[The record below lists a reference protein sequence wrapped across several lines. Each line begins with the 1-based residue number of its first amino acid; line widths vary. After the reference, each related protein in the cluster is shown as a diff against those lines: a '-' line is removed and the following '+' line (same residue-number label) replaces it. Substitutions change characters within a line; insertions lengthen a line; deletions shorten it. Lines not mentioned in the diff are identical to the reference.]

1 MVQVRDLLGHKL
13 VDLQT
18 ASQAAETWRSEGKRV
33 VLTNGCFDLMHP
45 GHVHILNKAKS
56 EGDHLIVALNSDP
69 SVRRLKGDARPIQD
83 AVSRALMI
91 ASVKDVDLITIFEED
106 TPAEVIK
113 AIRPDI
119 LVKGTDYTVKQVVG
133 AEFVH
138 SYGGRVSLIPLL
150 EGYSTTKSILR

>member
-45 GHVHILNKAKS
+45 GHVHLLNKAKS

-91 ASVKDVDLITIFEED
+91 ASVKDVDLITFFEED

-119 LVKGTDYTVKQVVG
+119 LVKGTDYTAEQVVG

>member
-45 GHVHILNKAKS
+45 GHVHLLNKAKS

-91 ASVKDVDLITIFEED
+91 ASVKDVDLITFFEED

-119 LVKGTDYTVKQVVG
+119 LVKGTDYTVKQVVD

>member
-45 GHVHILNKAKS
+45 GHVHLLNKAKS

-119 LVKGTDYTVKQVVG
+119 LVKGTDYTVKQVVD